1 MIPMI
6 YWSHMITA
14 FFFILGLAIGSFL
27 NVVVLRLESEK
38 PLDGRSKCPS
48 CGALIRWYDNIPL
61 LSFFLLGRKCRQCR
75 FPISW
80 LYPSVELGTAV
91 LFAFFGSVQLGS
103 ATGPEIVTIAW
114 SLFLVSILVAIAVYD
129 GRNMEI
135 PLVLLAIGLG
145 GAAVAALALGS
156 VAPVPW
162 ADPSSPWRDMF
173 LGAVIAAGIFYALVY
188 FSKETWMGMGD
199 VWLAGIA
206 GAAVGLPALLLLFT
220 LSFSV
225 GALVGGIL
233 MLAGRRGMK
242 SQVPFAP
249 FLAVGTLA
257 TVALQ
262 TINPWW
268 LGLFLI
274 PLV

>member
-1 MIPMI
+1 MSI
-6 YWSHMITA
+6 A

-27 NVVVLRLESEK
+27 NVVVLRLESDK
-38 PLDGRSKCPS
+38 TLDGRSKCPS
-48 CGALIRWYDNIPL
+48 CGTLIRWYDNIPV
-61 LSFFLLGRKCRQCR
+61 LSFFLLGRKCRQCH

-80 LYPSVELGTAV
+80 LYPSVEFGTAL
-91 LFAFFGSVQLGS
+91 LFAFFGSMTLGM
-103 ATGPEIVTIAW
+103 ATAPEIVTLLW

-135 PLVLLAIGLG
+135 PLVLLSTGLG
-145 GAAVAALALGS
+145 GAAVAALVLTS

-162 ADPSSPWRDMF
+162 IDPSSPWRDM
-173 LGAVIAAGIFYALVY
+173 LWGAGIAAGIFYALVY

-225 GALVGGIL
+225 GALVGSTL

-249 FLAVGTLA
+249 FLAIGTLA

-262 TINPWW
+262 AIDPWW
-268 LGLFLI
+268 LELFLI

>member
-1 MIPMI
+1 MVI
-6 YWSHMITA
+6 A

-27 NVVVLRLESEK
+27 NVVVLRLESDK
-38 PLDGRSKCPS
+38 TLDGRSKCPS
-48 CGALIRWYDNIPL
+48 CGALIRWYDNIPV
-61 LSFFLLGRKCRQCR
+61 LSFFFLGRKCRQCR

-80 LYPSVELGTAV
+80 LYPSVELGTAL
-91 LFAFFGSVQLGS
+91 LFAFFGSMTLGQML
-103 ATGPEIVTIAW
+103 AFDIAGLVW
-114 SLFLVSILVAIAVYD
+114 TLFLVSILVAIAVYD

-135 PLVLLAIGLG
+135 PLVLLATGLG
-145 GAAVAALALGS
+145 GAAAAALALTLT
-156 VAPVPW
+156 APVPW
-162 ADPSSPWRDMF
+162 ADPLSPWRDMF
-173 LGAVIAAGIFYALVY
+173 LGSGIAAGIFYTLVY

-225 GALVGGIL
+225 GAVVGGAL
-233 MLAGRRGMK
+233 MLTGRRGMK

-262 TINPWW
+262 VMSPWW
-268 LGLFLI
+268 LSLFLI
-274 PLV
+274 PVV

>member
-1 MIPMI
+1 MLIV
-6 YWSHMITA
+6 

-27 NVVVLRLESEK
+27 NVVVLRLESDK
-38 PLDGRSKCPS
+38 TLDGRSKCPS
-48 CGALIRWYDNIPL
+48 CGALIHWYDNIPV

-80 LYPSVELGTAV
+80 LYPSVEIGTAI
-91 LFAFFGSVQLGS
+91 LFSFFGAMTLGLGS
-103 ATGPEIVTIAW
+103 VSEIVALVW
-114 SLFLVSILVAIAVYD
+114 LLFLVSILVAIAVYD

-135 PLVLLAIGLG
+135 PLVLLVTGLG
-145 GAAVAALALGS
+145 GAIVAALALTA

-162 ADPSSPWRDMF
+162 TDPLSPWRDM
-173 LGAVIAAGIFYALVY
+173 LWGSGIAAGIFYALVY

-225 GALVGGIL
+225 GALVGGVL
-233 MLAGRRGMK
+233 MISGRRGMK

-262 TINPWW
+262 VAGPWW
-268 LGLFLI
+268 LDLFLI
-274 PLV
+274 PFV

>member
-1 MIPMI
+1 MPIV
-6 YWSHMITA
+6 
-14 FFFILGLAIGSFL
+14 FFFILGLAVGSFL
-27 NVVVLRLESEK
+27 NVVVLRLESGK
-38 PLDGRSKCPS
+38 TLDGRSKCPS
-48 CGALIRWYDNIPL
+48 CGMLIRWYDNIPV
-61 LSFFLLGRKCRQCR
+61 LSFFLLGRKCRQCH

-80 LYPSVELGTAV
+80 LYPSVELGTAF
-91 LFAFFGSVQLGS
+91 LFAFFGSMTLGM
-103 ATGPEIVTIAW
+103 ATVSDIVMLAW
-114 SLFLVSILVAIAVYD
+114 TLFLVAILVAIAVYD

-135 PLVLLAIGLG
+135 PLVLLATGIG
-145 GAAVAALALGS
+145 GAAIAAVALTAAT
-156 VAPVPW
+156 PVSW
-162 ADPSSPWRDMF
+162 TDPSSPWRDM
-173 LGAVIAAGIFYALVY
+173 LCGAGIAASIFYALVY

-206 GAAVGLPALLLLFT
+206 GAAVGLPALLLLLT
-220 LSFSV
+220 LSFSA

-249 FLAVGTLA
+249 FLAVGTLV

-268 LGLFLI
+268 LSLFLI
-274 PLV
+274 PVV